1 MFVGARLFSVLALLL
16 LVTIGGMIAYQ
27 ANKASQAYNDAVDRS
42 YRTIQALGRLKS
54 TLQDAETG
62 QRGYLLT
69 GKRSYLEPY
78 QSALAKTSD
87 MLADAAAALRG
98 DPEDEAELE
107 TIRNLTREKLD
118 ELGQTI
124 ALFDQKNAQDAR
136 DVVLFDRGKQ
146 LMDALRAHL
155 DGMMAN
161 ERGKLDARLQAASFA
176 AWRDVVSLIVLV
188 LLAIL
193 SLIAAAVL
201 VRRGRIN
208 ELRQASLLNA
218 TMQSLSQSVAV
229 FGANNRLL
237 EHNGRFASV
246 FGLPTAL
253 LARGAAYGDIADY
266 LSDRGKL
273 PFLETTDEIA
283 ASATTGAD
291 GSVAAFERKRAD
303 GKVFEI
309 RRSALEGGGFVIT
322 FTDQTQRVQV
332 ERALMRAQ
340 RMEAL
345 GQLTSGLAH
354 DFNNLLQVIMGS
366 LDAMRRGPVDVRL
379 NNQLATAIRG
389 AERAATITHQLLAFA
404 RRQPLAPV
412 PINANSVISNIRA
425 LLRRSLD
432 ATTDLEVIEAAGL
445 WTTEAD
451 PAQLESA
458 VLNLVVNARDA
469 MPKGGKITI
478 ETGNASLDD
487 AYARVHGEVAAG
499 QYVMLAVTDTGAGMR
514 PEIAE
519 RAFEP
524 FFTTKPEGQGTGLG
538 LSQVFGFVKQ
548 SRGHVKLD
556 SEPGVGTTVK
566 VYLPRTMEAA
576 TPIAI
581 ASAPPEPTP
590 AGSEVILVV
599 EDDEDVLISVVEQL
613 RYLGYKTITATTAH
627 EALSILQ
634 SDHKIDLLFTD
645 VVLPGTMKGG
655 QLASRAVDI
664 RPGLPVLFTSGFTQ
678 NSIVH
683 GGVIDPGA
691 ALISKPYK
699 IDVLAVRI
707 REILQ
712 RGPEPAVE
720 DKA

>member
-1 MFVGARLFSVLALLL
+1 
-16 LVTIGGMIAYQ
+16 
-27 ANKASQAYNDAVDRS
+27 
-42 YRTIQALGRLKS
+42 
-54 TLQDAETG
+54 
-62 QRGYLLT
+62 
-69 GKRSYLEPY
+69 
-78 QSALAKTSD
+78 
-87 MLADAAAALRG
+87 
-98 DPEDEAELE
+98 
-107 TIRNLTREKLD
+107 
-118 ELGQTI
+118 
-124 ALFDQKNAQDAR
+124 
-136 DVVLFDRGKQ
+136 
-146 LMDALRAHL
+146 
-155 DGMMAN
+155 
-161 ERGKLDARLQAASFA
+161 
-176 AWRDVVSLIVLV
+176 
-188 LLAIL
+188 
-193 SLIAAAVL
+193 
-201 VRRGRIN
+201 
-208 ELRQASLLNA
+208 
-218 TMQSLSQSVAV
+218 
-229 FGANNRLL
+229 
-237 EHNGRFASV
+237 
-246 FGLPTAL
+246 
-253 LARGAAYGDIADY
+253 
-266 LSDRGKL
+266 
-273 PFLETTDEIA
+273 
-283 ASATTGAD
+283 
-291 GSVAAFERKRAD
+291 
-303 GKVFEI
+303 
-309 RRSALEGGGFVIT
+309 
-322 FTDQTQRVQV
+322 
-332 ERALMRAQ
+332 
-340 RMEAL
+340 
-345 GQLTSGLAH
+345 
-354 DFNNLLQVIMGS
+354 
-366 LDAMRRGPVDVRL
+366 
-379 NNQLATAIRG
+379 
-389 AERAATITHQLLAFA
+389 
-404 RRQPLAPV
+404 
-412 PINANSVISNIRA
+412 
-425 LLRRSLD
+425 
-432 ATTDLEVIEAAGL
+432 
-445 WTTEAD
+445 
-451 PAQLESA
+451 
-458 VLNLVVNARDA
+458 VVNARDA

-699 IDVLAVRI
+699 LDVLAVRI

-712 RGPEPAVE
+712 RGPELAVE